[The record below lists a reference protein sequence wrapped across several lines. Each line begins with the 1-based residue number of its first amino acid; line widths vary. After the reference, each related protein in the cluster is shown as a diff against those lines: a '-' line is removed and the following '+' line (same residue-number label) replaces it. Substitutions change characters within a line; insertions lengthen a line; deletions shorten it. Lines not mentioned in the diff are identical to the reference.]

1 MGTMNAMALPA
12 SGGVLFLQSATE
24 RFRQL
29 KALAEKAI
37 AQATDEDLFWMP
49 GAESN
54 SIAVLIQHLA
64 GNMIS
69 RWTDFLTTDGEKPHR
84 QRDAEFEHS
93 PTTRAELMVRWEE
106 GWRCLFYA
114 IGALSEEDLLKTV
127 TIRGEA
133 HSAIDA
139 IVRQLVHYGQ
149 HVGQIVY
156 IAKARQDAG
165 WQTLSIPRKR
175 QG

>member
-1 MGTMNAMALPA
+1 
-12 SGGVLFLQSATE
+12 
-24 RFRQL
+24 
-29 KALAEKAI
+29 
-37 AQATDEDLFWMP
+37 
-49 GAESN
+49 
-54 SIAVLIQHLA
+54 
-64 GNMIS
+64 
-69 RWTDFLTTDGEKPHR
+69 
-84 QRDAEFEHS
+84 
-93 PTTRAELMVRWEE
+93 
-106 GWRCLFYA
+106 
-114 IGALSEEDLLKTV
+114 V